1 MCFTEIFQKCLE
13 KFLFVKNPGNFLE
26 LFLVIIKPSW
36 STFVPVS
43 PVCAGHGD

>member
-1 MCFTEIFQKCLE
+1 MFYRDILEMSGKVPFCQKSNE
-13 KFLFVKNPGNFLE
+13 FLE

-43 PVCAGHGD
+43 LVCAGHGD